1 METNPSKAQSFVEQ
15 NENKFLK
22 IFHFFPDAVLL
33 IRTSDKVVL
42 DINATCE
49 KLTGYRREEIVGQ
62 TALKMVFFLDPDLWN
77 RVFEKLESEKSI
89 RDIETRILCNNSTI
103 ANVDI
108 SIDGI
113 ELDGQPCY
121 QAIMRHIET
130 LEATKTASAS
140 DRCGY

>member
-1 METNPSKAQSFVEQ
+1 MKTNLGKAQTFLEQ
-15 NENKFLK
+15 KENKFFH
-22 IFHFFPDAVLL
+22 IFHFLPDAVLL

-42 DINATCE
+42 DINAACE
-49 KLTGYRREEIVGQ
+49 KLIGYRCEEIVGQ

-121 QAIMRHIET
+121 LAIMRHIKT
-130 LEATKTASAS
+130 LEATKTATAS